1 MWHSITARM
10 PLRNQERPRLR
21 ESAELLR
28 GLRMFCITR
37 QVLAPDVHEIAC
49 DSAKRRSLNVY
60 DRLCCVS

>member
-28 GLRMFCITR
+28 GLRMFASRRRFLRPMSTKSP
-37 QVLAPDVHEIAC
+37 AIAR
-49 DSAKRRSLNVY
+49 KGEV
-60 DRLCCVS
+60 